1 MKRFNRTSKVA
12 TVGVIVT
19 LGLAAAGVAFA
30 YVTATGSGSG
40 AGKVATASTLT
51 GKLKVTISP
60 CATPASILP
69 GQTQTCG
76 YKVHNT
82 TAGQVHFGTNT
93 VALTHTGTTIKKS
106 TGAKVAGCK
115 VAWFTV
121 SVTTQ
126 PAPNTLAAA
135 ATASGGVV
143 TLKMKTSATTTQ
155 NACLGSTPKF
165 TVTVP
170 A

>member
-1 MKRFNRTSKVA
+1 MNRFKMTRKVA
-12 TVGVIVT
+12 TAGLIVG

-30 YVTATGSGSG
+30 YVTATGSGTG
-40 AGKVATASTLT
+40 AGKVATATTLT
-51 GKLKVTISP
+51 GKLKVTIST
-60 CATPASILP
+60 CATPTGILP

-82 TAGQVHFGTNT
+82 TGGQVHFGTNT
-93 VALTHTGTTIKKS
+93 VALTHTGTTIKKT

-126 PAPNTLAAA
+126 PTPNTLAAA

-143 TLKMKTSATTTQ
+143 SLKMKTSATTTQ
-155 NACLGSTPKF
+155 NACLGSTPRF